1 VVGIVVAF
9 AVALVWCLLSLWLG
23 PALGFVDRPDDLLKT
38 HRTPAVPLGGVGV
51 VLGVLAGTLVEGFF
65 SPWLAAAMVVLLVL
79 GLVDDRSGLDPRLR
93 LVVEAG
99 AGALL
104 AVGGVP
110 SGFGPVERVAVV
122 ILVVAAVNAVNL
134 FDGLDGLLGSVAVVT
149 GVALYVL
156 GSLRG
161 VDAVVPL
168 LLAATCA
175 GVLVLNWHPARVF
188 FGDNGAYVVGLLLV
202 FGMAAVSA
210 GGETGSRLTVA
221 AFLLGVPAFDLVV
234 ALLRRRLAGAPLFI
248 GDRSHLY
255 DQLHDRGVPIRSVAL
270 LAAAAQAVW
279 AAAVIGVDALLGGWA
294 AVAVLAVL
302 AVAVLAGLGALG
314 FIRPD
319 KRLAG

>member
-1 VVGIVVAF
+1 
-9 AVALVWCLLSLWLG
+9 
-23 PALGFVDRPDDLLKT
+23 
-38 HRTPAVPLGGVGV
+38 
-51 VLGVLAGTLVEGFF
+51 
-65 SPWLAAAMVVLLVL
+65 M
-79 GLVDDRSGLDPRLR
+79 
-93 LVVEAG
+93 
-99 AGALL
+99 
-104 AVGGVP
+104 
-110 SGFGPVERVAVV
+110 AVV

-149 GVALYVL
+149 GVALYFL

-161 VDAVVPL
+161 VEAVVPL

-210 GGETGSRLTVA
+210 GGETGPRLTVA

-234 ALLRRRLAGAPLFI
+234 ALLRRRLASAPLFI

-255 DQLHDRGVPIRSVAL
+255 DQLHDRGMPIRSGG
-270 LAAAAQAVW
+270 LAGRRTAQVVW
-279 AAAVIGVDALLGGWA
+279 AAAVIGVDAVVGGWS

-302 AVAVLAGLGALG
+302 AVAMLAGLGALG